1 MATKDLNLS
10 SPGVSVSCSD
20 SGTSWTSTTINT
32 AKVTASS
39 SCKHIFITIDVA
51 SAMSGTLY
59 SKINSAKISFK
70 ANSNRDMWAQGKVSV
85 FYRKDSAGN
94 SDVAINEE
102 TIAHKSS
109 TSSNHSATIS
119 SDKCLVNGKITF
131 AIQCHN
137 PIAANYNYYYLKD
150 VALVIDYTEH
160 THSYT
165 TETSRTPSTCCTKG
179 SVTKKCSCGEKQT
192 TELALDPNN
201 HSGGTEVRNA
211 KSATCTATG
220 YTGDTY
226 CKGCDA
232 QTKTGSTIAKIA
244 HTEITIPAVAA
255 TCTATGLAAGKKC
268 SVCGTVTVAQTTVA
282 KNPNNHSGSQTT
294 LSAVAPTCEATGLT
308 EGKRWSCCNAIIT
321 AQQTVPA
328 KGHNYASQVIA
339 PTAAV
344 DGYTLHTCQNGCGS
358 SYKDNYTIN
367 KIFYGTKQPSKIFFG
382 TQEVK
387 EVYFGTTKVFGPK

>member
-1 MATKDLNLS
+1 MATKDLNLN
-10 SPGVSVSCSD
+10 SPGVSVKCSD
-20 SGTSWTSTTINT
+20 SGFSWTSTTVNT
-32 AKVTASS
+32 SKITAMAKSAMFY
-39 SCKHIFITIDVA
+39 IYIDIS
-51 SAMSGTLY
+51 SAMSGILY
-59 SKINSAKISFK
+59 SKINSVKISFK
-70 ANSNRDMWAQGKVSV
+70 ANSNRDMWAQGKVFV
-85 FYRKDSAGN
+85 YYRNLNNITETLIDG
-94 SDVAINEE
+94 E

-109 TSSNHSATIS
+109 TSSSHSATIS
-119 SDKCLVNGKITF
+119 ADKCILNGEIGLGILF
-131 AIQCHN
+131 YN
-137 PIAANYNYYYLKD
+137 LIAANYNYYYLKD
-150 VALVIDYTEH
+150 VSLVIDYTEH

-165 TETSRTPSTCCTKG
+165 AETARTPSTCCTKG
-179 SVTKKCSCGEKQT
+179 SVTKKCSCGATQK

-226 CKGCDA
+226 CKGCGVKISSG
-232 QTKTGSTIAKIA
+232 TTIAKKA
-244 HTEITIPAVAA
+244 HTEVTIPAVAA
-255 TCTATGLAAGKKC
+255 TCTATGLASGKKC
-268 SVCGTVTVAQTTVA
+268 SVCGTVTVAQQTVA

-294 LSAVAPTCEATGLT
+294 LSAVAPTCTDTGKT
-308 EGKRWSCCNAIIT
+308 EGKKWSCCNAIIT

-328 KGHNYASQVIA
+328 KGHSYTSQVIA
-339 PTAAV
+339 ATAAV